1 MKVRLKSIRIL
12 LIGFALIIFVGG
24 TLLWL
29 PFSNHDGIS
38 FSDAIFTATSAACV
52 TGLVVYDTYSQ
63 FTFFGQAV
71 ILVLIQVGGLGFMM
85 IGVLFF
91 LFMGRRIGLRQRA
104 LLMESTGIWKV
115 GGIVRITRR
124 VLIMTGI
131 IELSGA
137 LLLAIRFCPQMGF
150 AQGMWHALFHSVSAF
165 CNAGFDLMGLLEPG
179 SSLIHFQGDLLVN
192 ITISLLIIVGGLGF
206 FLWNDLFEKK
216 LAFTEYQLHT
226 KIVLTTTGILLAIG
240 TLGFFLLEKNTAM
253 TGMSVSERLL
263 ASFFQSVTPRTAG
276 FNTVEVAR
284 LSEGGTLLTMLL
296 MLAIGIPI
304 YVCSTSSIPI
314 ALGFM
319 HMGVSPG
326 AAFVFLIS
334 GPATNAAAISVV
346 FKVLGRVSATIYILT
361 VMIGSLAGGLIF
373 DYLDQSFSIG
383 LMSVSPPACHV
394 ELSLL
399 ETISAILMLMIPTY
413 SFYRNRVT
421 AGCASCHSDVAA
433 PPDLVVNVDG
443 MSCGN
448 CANAVRNAIM
458 EIDGIGDVQVRLSEK
473 RAEIYGKCSA
483 ELVLQTVNDLGYTA
497 TLPSEK
503 S

>member
-253 TGMSVSERLL
+253 TGMSVPERML

-276 FNTVEVAR
+276 FNTVEVSR

-296 MLAIGIPI
+296 MLIGAGSGSTAGGIKVTTLAVLSLSVMSYSLGHEDLNIFGRRLEGEALKRACSNTTLYIGLLLAGGFVLSLQGFDLTDSMFEAISAIGTVGLSRGITPELPLLSKM
-304 YVCSTSSIPI
+304 VI
-314 ALGFM
+314 A
-319 HMGVSPG
+319 
-326 AAFVFLIS
+326 FLMYS
-334 GPATNAAAISVV
+334 G
-346 FKVLGRVSATIYILT
+346 R
-361 VMIGSLAGGLIF
+361 IGSLSVAMAMVNPEHSPIKNPAEKII
-373 DYLDQSFSIG
+373 IG
-383 LMSVSPPACHV
+383 
-394 ELSLL
+394 
-399 ETISAILMLMIPTY
+399 
-413 SFYRNRVT
+413 
-421 AGCASCHSDVAA
+421 
-433 PPDLVVNVDG
+433 
-443 MSCGN
+443 
-448 CANAVRNAIM
+448 
-458 EIDGIGDVQVRLSEK
+458 
-473 RAEIYGKCSA
+473 
-483 ELVLQTVNDLGYTA
+483 
-497 TLPSEK
+497 
-503 S
+503 

>member
-226 KIVLTTTGILLAIG
+226 KIVLTTTGILLVIG

-296 MLAIGIPI
+296 MLIGAGSGSTAGGIKVTTLAVLSLSVMSYSLGHEDLNIFGRRLEGEALKRACSNTTLYIGLLLAGGFVLSLQGFDLTDSMFEAISAIGTVGLSRGITPELPLLSKM
-304 YVCSTSSIPI
+304 VI
-314 ALGFM
+314 A
-319 HMGVSPG
+319 
-326 AAFVFLIS
+326 FLMYS
-334 GPATNAAAISVV
+334 G
-346 FKVLGRVSATIYILT
+346 R
-361 VMIGSLAGGLIF
+361 IGSLSVAMAMVNPEHSPIKNPAEKII
-373 DYLDQSFSIG
+373 IG
-383 LMSVSPPACHV
+383 
-394 ELSLL
+394 
-399 ETISAILMLMIPTY
+399 
-413 SFYRNRVT
+413 
-421 AGCASCHSDVAA
+421 
-433 PPDLVVNVDG
+433 
-443 MSCGN
+443 
-448 CANAVRNAIM
+448 
-458 EIDGIGDVQVRLSEK
+458 
-473 RAEIYGKCSA
+473 
-483 ELVLQTVNDLGYTA
+483 
-497 TLPSEK
+497 
-503 S
+503 

>member
-253 TGMSVSERLL
+253 TGMSVPERVL

-276 FNTVEVAR
+276 FNTVEVSR

-296 MLAIGIPI
+296 MLIGAGSGSTAGGIKVTTLAVLSLSVMSYSLGHEDLNIFGRRLEGEALKRACSNTTLYIGLLLAGGFVLSLQGFDLTDSMFEAISAIGTVGLSRGITPELPLLSKM
-304 YVCSTSSIPI
+304 VI
-314 ALGFM
+314 A
-319 HMGVSPG
+319 
-326 AAFVFLIS
+326 FLMYS
-334 GPATNAAAISVV
+334 G
-346 FKVLGRVSATIYILT
+346 R
-361 VMIGSLAGGLIF
+361 IGSLSVAMAMVNPEHSPIKNPAEKII
-373 DYLDQSFSIG
+373 IG
-383 LMSVSPPACHV
+383 
-394 ELSLL
+394 
-399 ETISAILMLMIPTY
+399 
-413 SFYRNRVT
+413 
-421 AGCASCHSDVAA
+421 
-433 PPDLVVNVDG
+433 
-443 MSCGN
+443 
-448 CANAVRNAIM
+448 
-458 EIDGIGDVQVRLSEK
+458 
-473 RAEIYGKCSA
+473 
-483 ELVLQTVNDLGYTA
+483 
-497 TLPSEK
+497 
-503 S
+503 

>member
-253 TGMSVSERLL
+253 TGMSVPERML

-276 FNTVEVAR
+276 FNTVEVSR

-296 MLAIGIPI
+296 MLIGAGSGSTAGGIKVTTLAVLSLSVMSYSLGHEDLNI
-304 YVCSTSSIPI
+304 FGRRLEGEALKRACSNT
-314 ALGFM
+314 
-319 HMGVSPG
+319 
-326 AAFVFLIS
+326 
-334 GPATNAAAISVV
+334 
-346 FKVLGRVSATIYILT
+346 TIYIGLLLAGGFVLSLQGFDLT
-361 VMIGSLAGGLIF
+361 DSMFEAISAIGTVGLSRGITPELPLLSKMVIAFLMYSGRIGSLSVAMAMVNPEHSPIKNPAEKII
-373 DYLDQSFSIG
+373 IG
-383 LMSVSPPACHV
+383 
-394 ELSLL
+394 
-399 ETISAILMLMIPTY
+399 
-413 SFYRNRVT
+413 
-421 AGCASCHSDVAA
+421 
-433 PPDLVVNVDG
+433 
-443 MSCGN
+443 
-448 CANAVRNAIM
+448 
-458 EIDGIGDVQVRLSEK
+458 
-473 RAEIYGKCSA
+473 
-483 ELVLQTVNDLGYTA
+483 
-497 TLPSEK
+497 
-503 S
+503 

>member
-1 MKVRLKSIRIL
+1 MKIRLKSIRIL
-12 LIGFALIIFVGG
+12 LIGFALIILVGG

-253 TGMSVSERLL
+253 TGMSVPERML

-276 FNTVEVAR
+276 FNTVEVSR

-296 MLAIGIPI
+296 MLIGAGSGSTAGGIKVTTLAVLSLSVMSYSLGHEDLNIFGRRLEGEALKRACSNTTLYIGLLLAGGFVLSLQGFDLTDSMFEAISAIGTVGLSRGITPELPLLSKM
-304 YVCSTSSIPI
+304 VI
-314 ALGFM
+314 A
-319 HMGVSPG
+319 
-326 AAFVFLIS
+326 FLMYS
-334 GPATNAAAISVV
+334 G
-346 FKVLGRVSATIYILT
+346 R
-361 VMIGSLAGGLIF
+361 IGSLSVAMAMVNPEHSPIKNPAEKII
-373 DYLDQSFSIG
+373 IG
-383 LMSVSPPACHV
+383 
-394 ELSLL
+394 
-399 ETISAILMLMIPTY
+399 
-413 SFYRNRVT
+413 
-421 AGCASCHSDVAA
+421 
-433 PPDLVVNVDG
+433 
-443 MSCGN
+443 
-448 CANAVRNAIM
+448 
-458 EIDGIGDVQVRLSEK
+458 
-473 RAEIYGKCSA
+473 
-483 ELVLQTVNDLGYTA
+483 
-497 TLPSEK
+497 
-503 S
+503 

>member
-12 LIGFALIIFVGG
+12 LIGFALIILVGG

-63 FTFFGQAV
+63 FTFLGQAV

-131 IELSGA
+131 VELSGA

-192 ITISLLIIVGGLGF
+192 ATISSLIIIGGLGF

-216 LAFTEYQLHT
+216 LVFSEYQLHT
-226 KIVLTTTGILLAIG
+226 KIVLATTGILLMIG
-240 TLGFFLLEKNTAM
+240 TFGFFLLEKDTAM
-253 TGMSVSERLL
+253 TGMSVTERLL

-276 FNTVEVAR
+276 FNTIKIDQ

-296 MLAIGIPI
+296 MLVGAGSGSTAGGIKVTTLAVLFLSVMSYSLGHEDLNIFGRRLESEALKRACSNTTLYIGLLLAGGFVLSIQGFALTDSMFEAISAIGTVGLSRGITPELPLLSKM
-304 YVCSTSSIPI
+304 VI
-314 ALGFM
+314 A
-319 HMGVSPG
+319 
-326 AAFVFLIS
+326 FLMYS
-334 GPATNAAAISVV
+334 G
-346 FKVLGRVSATIYILT
+346 R
-361 VMIGSLAGGLIF
+361 IGSLSVAMAMVNPEHSPIKNPAEKII
-373 DYLDQSFSIG
+373 IG
-383 LMSVSPPACHV
+383 
-394 ELSLL
+394 
-399 ETISAILMLMIPTY
+399 
-413 SFYRNRVT
+413 
-421 AGCASCHSDVAA
+421 
-433 PPDLVVNVDG
+433 
-443 MSCGN
+443 
-448 CANAVRNAIM
+448 
-458 EIDGIGDVQVRLSEK
+458 
-473 RAEIYGKCSA
+473 
-483 ELVLQTVNDLGYTA
+483 
-497 TLPSEK
+497 
-503 S
+503 

>member
-12 LIGFALIIFVGG
+12 LIGFALIILVGG

-253 TGMSVSERLL
+253 TGMSVPERML

-276 FNTVEVAR
+276 FNTVEVSR

-296 MLAIGIPI
+296 MLIGAGSGSTAGGIKVTTLAVLSLSVMSYSLGHEDLNIFGRRLEGEALKRACSNTTLYIGLLLAGGFVLSLQGFDLTDSMFEAISAIGTVGLSRGITPELPLLSKM
-304 YVCSTSSIPI
+304 VI
-314 ALGFM
+314 A
-319 HMGVSPG
+319 
-326 AAFVFLIS
+326 FLMYS
-334 GPATNAAAISVV
+334 G
-346 FKVLGRVSATIYILT
+346 R
-361 VMIGSLAGGLIF
+361 IGSLSVAMAMVNPEHSPIKNPAEKII
-373 DYLDQSFSIG
+373 IG
-383 LMSVSPPACHV
+383 
-394 ELSLL
+394 
-399 ETISAILMLMIPTY
+399 
-413 SFYRNRVT
+413 
-421 AGCASCHSDVAA
+421 
-433 PPDLVVNVDG
+433 
-443 MSCGN
+443 
-448 CANAVRNAIM
+448 
-458 EIDGIGDVQVRLSEK
+458 
-473 RAEIYGKCSA
+473 
-483 ELVLQTVNDLGYTA
+483 
-497 TLPSEK
+497 
-503 S
+503 

>member
-192 ITISLLIIVGGLGF
+192 ITKSLLIIVGGLGF

-226 KIVLTTTGILLAIG
+226 KIVLTTTGILLVIG

-296 MLAIGIPI
+296 MLIGAGSGSTAGGIKVTTLAVLSLSVMSYSLGHEDLNIFGRRLEGEALKRACSNTTLYIGLLLAGGFVLSLQGFDLTDSMFEAISAIGTVGLSRGITPELPLLSKM
-304 YVCSTSSIPI
+304 VI
-314 ALGFM
+314 A
-319 HMGVSPG
+319 
-326 AAFVFLIS
+326 FLMYS
-334 GPATNAAAISVV
+334 G
-346 FKVLGRVSATIYILT
+346 R
-361 VMIGSLAGGLIF
+361 IGSLSVAMAMVNPEHSPIKNPAEKII
-373 DYLDQSFSIG
+373 IG
-383 LMSVSPPACHV
+383 
-394 ELSLL
+394 
-399 ETISAILMLMIPTY
+399 
-413 SFYRNRVT
+413 
-421 AGCASCHSDVAA
+421 
-433 PPDLVVNVDG
+433 
-443 MSCGN
+443 
-448 CANAVRNAIM
+448 
-458 EIDGIGDVQVRLSEK
+458 
-473 RAEIYGKCSA
+473 
-483 ELVLQTVNDLGYTA
+483 
-497 TLPSEK
+497 
-503 S
+503 